1 MTQLLTKAYY
11 SSLRLKTIISYNYY
25 YNTQSHE
32 LIILNVHSDSEQ
44 AQLFRAAETIQGA
57 FRKYKSRRQ
66 LRTKEKSAALLIEQ
80 YYKEYRDVS
89 VYLVACLPV
98 CSVYVSRG
106 LAGLYLWG

>member
-44 AQLFRAAETIQGA
+44 AQLFLQEVQEQEAAKDQG
-57 FRKYKSRRQ
+57 KKCS
-66 LRTKEKSAALLIEQ
+66 LVDRTVLQRI
-80 YYKEYRDVS
+80 
-89 VYLVACLPV
+89 
-98 CSVYVSRG
+98 
-106 LAGLYLWG
+106 